1 MNALIPLRRLR
12 CAVTAAV
19 AISGAILGGAEQGP
33 ASLCAGA
40 AAPAAAAPAMSDP
53 MSTGRVI
60 TQSELAITIPGARMT
75 DAVFAEVSSQWLKRF
90 YPRFRKELSRAGV
103 SRWNDRFNCRQ
114 FTGFYV
120 DLAQSSHSSACWDHL
135 LPARPLALGEVWYQR
150 DKDCGRHAVVVALT
164 ERGRIFVEPQTGQEL
179 HLSQKELASIYLA
192 VF

>member
-1 MNALIPLRRLR
+1 MNALIPIRQLR
-12 CAVTAAV
+12 CAVTAAI
-19 AISGAILGGAEQGP
+19 ALSGAILGRAERCPTPLQADKAMG
-33 ASLCAGA
+33 
-40 AAPAAAAPAMSDP
+40 AAAAPAISDP

-60 TQSELAITIPGARMT
+60 TQSELAIMLPGARTT

-103 SRWNDRFNCRQ
+103 ARWNDRFNCRQ

-120 DLAQSSHSSACWDHL
+120 DLAQSSHTSACWDQL

-179 HLSQKELASIYLA
+179 QLSQKELASIYLA